1 MQQAVRSKR
10 IDLRKV
16 LGDENPAD
24 LLTKHSL
31 SQERIGKLV
40 ELFGC
45 RFRDGRA
52 EIAPK
57 MRAGASNK
65 ARIAEADGDVQAVA
79 QEEICTQPRMPHVD
93 FNAADLDLQYPSLHA
108 PEELE
113 LDDLTKLEDE
123 QLYHAGMKVVQKVL
137 PQ

>member
-1 MQQAVRSKR
+1 MPIPRRPRGDRTKDASGR
-10 IDLRKV
+10 IKQRQDR
-16 LGDENPAD
+16 
-24 LLTKHSL
+24 
-31 SQERIGKLV
+31 R
-40 ELFGC
+40 
-45 RFRDGRA
+45 
-52 EIAPK
+52 
-57 MRAGASNK
+57 
-65 ARIAEADGDVQAVA
+65 ADGDVQAVA

-137 PQ
+137 NEMATAGRTRKAGAPNAHAATSAGGASRLQHGQQQARVGQRMK